1 LQFELF
7 PLFVLQTFVPQRSE
21 KMARF
26 CSETRI
32 CGAISLL
39 ENDLL
44 PTCCTKA
51 LLFCHFRYTGFFM
64 YRIYVYSAF
73 REFMELVE
81 TMYAFFFL
89 SYWSAGAFV
98 FVM

>member
-1 LQFELF
+1 
-7 PLFVLQTFVPQRSE
+7 
-21 KMARF
+21 
-26 CSETRI
+26 
-32 CGAISLL
+32 
-39 ENDLL
+39 
-44 PTCCTKA
+44 
-51 LLFCHFRYTGFFM
+51 M

>member
-1 LQFELF
+1 LQFELL

-39 ENDLL
+39 EYDLL
-44 PTCCTKA
+44 PPCCIKA
-51 LLFCHFRYTGFFM
+51 LLFCQFRYTGFFM
-64 YRIYVYSAF
+64 CRIYVYSAF
-73 REFMELVE
+73 CEFMELVE
-81 TMYAFFFL
+81 TLYAFGFL
-89 SYWSAGAFV
+89 TYWSASASV
-98 FVM
+98 FFM

>member
-7 PLFVLQTFVPQRSE
+7 PLFVLQTLVPQRSE

-26 CSETRI
+26 YSETRI

-39 ENDLL
+39 EYDLL
-44 PTCCTKA
+44 PPCCTKA
-51 LLFCHFRYTGFFM
+51 LLFCHFRYTGPFM
-64 YRIYVYSAF
+64 YRFYVYSEF
-73 REFMELVE
+73 RDFMELVE
-81 TMYAFFFL
+81 TLYAFGFL
-89 SYWSAGAFV
+89 TYWSASTSV